1 MIKNVASVAFKYAG
15 LVGALVYLVAMN
27 LLNQLPLDS
36 GDGIVHY
43 SIAKASWS
51 EPTFFLDHWG
61 KPLFTL
67 LSSGFAQIS
76 FKWHIGF
83 NILVY
88 ALTCL
93 VAFRLFK
100 LLKVAK
106 AYYFFFPL
114 LLICVSDYSYC
125 VLAGMTETLFGLLM
139 MIAILLAFQQRWM
152 LFALVVSL
160 APFTRSE
167 GMLVVAAAF
176 FFLLIVQH
184 WKTAWKS
191 MLLLFTGFVIY
202 GIIGWIMIGSFWWY
216 FENNPYQSGSIYGSG
231 PWYHY
236 LSYWKNHFGLIS
248 TCLLPIGLFG
258 SLVIWKKKTV
268 PNFGWIFLFGMGI
281 WLGIIVIHSI
291 FWATGTHSSAG
302 LIRIA
307 TLGLP
312 VALVFIL
319 IGCHFV
325 TKELNTIPHIIGG
338 LVITFLFANEIQELP
353 YPLHANAFE
362 KILLE
367 SADYAGKE
375 YPNGDIYYYHPL
387 IAWRLNVG
395 IKDNPSRLKQLC
407 FSNNPLSIETL
418 KPGTII
424 IRDPQFGPVEHGL
437 NQPTMDSLSK
447 KLIRV
452 KTFRATEPYEV
463 YTGEVVEVVIYR
475 VAPSITQTHTR

>member
-1 MIKNVASVAFKYAG
+1 MIKTTASVLFKYAG
-15 LVGALVYLVAMN
+15 LMGALVYLIAMN
-27 LLNQLPLDS
+27 RMNQLPLDA

-43 SIAKASWS
+43 SIAKASWQ
-51 EPTFFLDHWG
+51 EPLFFLDHWG

-76 FKWHIGF
+76 FEWHIGF

-88 ALTCL
+88 TFTCL
-93 VAFRLFK
+93 AAFRLFK
-100 LLKVAK
+100 QLEVAK

-114 LLICVSDYSYC
+114 LLICVPDYTNC

-139 MIAILLAFQQRWM
+139 MVAILLAFQQRWT

-160 APFTRSE
+160 APFARSE
-167 GMLVVAAAF
+167 GMLVVVAAL
-176 FFLLIVQH
+176 FLLAIVWQ
-184 WKTAWKS
+184 WKS
-191 MLLLFTGFVIY
+191 IPFLLTGFVIY
-202 GIIGWIMIGSFWWY
+202 GIIGWIALDSFWWY
-216 FENNPYQSGSIYGSG
+216 FENNPYPPDSIYGSG

-236 LSYWKNHFGLIS
+236 LATWKNHFGLIS
-248 TCLLPIGLFG
+248 LCLFPVGLFG
-258 SLVIWKKKTV
+258 LLVLHSKKLV
-268 PNFGWIFLFGMGI
+268 PNFTWIFLFAMVV
-281 WLGIIVIHSI
+281 WLGIIVTHSF
-291 FWATGTHSSAG
+291 FWANGMRGSAG
-302 LIRIA
+302 LTRIA

-312 VALVFIL
+312 LALVFIL

-338 LVITFLFANEIQELP
+338 LLITLLCVKEIRELP

-362 KILLE
+362 KILLQ
-367 SADYAGKE
+367 SADYIGEE
-375 YPNGDIYYYHPL
+375 YPKGDIYYYHPL

-395 IKDNPSRLKQLC
+395 IKDNPSRYKQSC
-407 FSNNPLSIETL
+407 FSNDPHTIDAL

-424 IRDPQFGPVEHGL
+424 VRDPQFGPVEHGL
-437 NQPTMDSLSK
+437 NQPTMDALSK

-463 YTGEVVEVVIYR
+463 YTHEPVEVVIYQ
-475 VAPSITQTHTR
+475 VAP